1 MASELPTILSA
12 EGQLDTKQSFDI
24 SGGGISP
31 KKIIIIFL
39 GLILALIVIGFFV
52 FRSFFSDKETVN
64 QEQEISRENELP
76 QSNPA
81 LPLVVDPSL
90 NNISDIATSTDLMIE
105 YLSFSDFYEKR
116 PIEIRANFED
126 YDLPLNTKIEV
137 INYYDVSRKL
147 NLDNVISSINNN
159 GFALID
165 NPWREASDFYSIYV
179 KLREKQ
185 IPLFISSDFL
195 IYYHQN
201 IIKKVFKDIEENIFY
216 DNLWDVSK
224 ELYERSKM
232 RYESRLASIGDI
244 NDPLLEGARLETV
257 FFAVTL
263 ELLKPLASQIA
274 PTGVQVNQD
283 KFSVSE
289 ANRFYFNIPVNLKND
304 IDAEVSLIREG
315 EKKIKS
321 PIFLYI
327 RDYSDFIVPLEY
339 QGHAKL
345 NNFYLAS
352 RWLNSVFPLYYQ
364 EDNCSPCLLDRE
376 DWRINSIASLLITED
391 FSSLPQI
398 KNRWARIYKV
408 ISFFKGLKDDLD
420 YVNYR
425 EALLSVFGDN
435 YQIEDLFQDPQNVDT
450 NLNKVITEIAKYQFS
465 EIQGGPSVNDFKA
478 KVDIGFK
485 VLADSFFPDDY
496 LLNQLSSNEIG
507 LYLGNDFGENN
518 ITACDQLKTF
528 KRCNGFAF
536 DILNLSYS
544 LNNPYFIEN
553 TNYQNYQK
561 EANRLKVESQ
571 ASINQRVTN
580 YWSTLALNKELLN
593 FDKKLM
599 PIFAQ
604 SDTWND
610 KSLKTASAAWANM
623 HIPFEKFSINKSFTR
638 NLDDFSRWNEN
649 SYIEPNLALVNEL
662 ISINDMVLGAL
673 SALRVDS
680 EIKQVNQEIT
690 TVSNNLEKIRA
701 IIIKQITGEELTLDD
716 FEFISDFTGQL
727 EITEPIKDKSFNLKP
742 QSFVRDLRVSINS
755 IKLAVIVSQRG
766 GQKIFSVGPV
776 WDYQES
782 VK

>member
-24 SGGGISP
+24 SSGGFSP

-39 GLILALIVIGFFV
+39 GLILVLIIIGFFV
-52 FRSFFSDKETVN
+52 FRSFFSNKETIN

-76 QSNPA
+76 QSNPV
-81 LPLVVDPSL
+81 LPLVIDPNL
-90 NNISDIATSTDLMIE
+90 KDISDIATSTDLMIE

-126 YDLPLNTKIEV
+126 YNLPLNTKIEV

-147 NLDNVISSINNN
+147 NLDNVINDINSN
-159 GFALID
+159 GFAMID
-165 NPWREASDFYSIYV
+165 NPWREASDFYSIYS

-224 ELYERSKM
+224 ELFERAKI

-263 ELLKPLASQIA
+263 ELLKPLNSQIA

-289 ANRFYFNIPVNLKND
+289 ANRFYFNVPTNLKDD
-304 IDAEVSLIREG
+304 IDAEIALIREG
-315 EKKIKS
+315 EQKTKS
-321 PIFLYI
+321 PIFLYV
-327 RDYSDFIVPLEY
+327 RDYSNFIIPLEY

-425 EALLSVFGDN
+425 EALVSVFGDD
-435 YQIEDLFQDPQNVDT
+435 YKIEELFQDQKNIDT
-450 NLNKVITEIAKYQFS
+450 NLNKVTTEISKYKFS
-465 EIQGGPSVNDFKA
+465 EIQGGPSASDFKA
-478 KVDIGFK
+478 KVNIGFK

-496 LLNQLSSNEIG
+496 ILNQLSSSNIG
-507 LYLGNDFGENN
+507 LYLGDGLGEGN
-518 ITACDQLKTF
+518 ITACGQLKNF
-528 KRCNGFAF
+528 KRCNGFVF
-536 DILNLSYS
+536 DILNLGYS

-561 EANRLKVESQ
+561 EANKLKTESQ
-571 ASINQRVTN
+571 ASINKRVTN
-580 YWSTLALNKELLN
+580 YWATLALNNELLS

-604 SDTWND
+604 SETWND
-610 KSLKTASAAWANM
+610 KSLKTTSAAWANM
-623 HIPFEKFSINKSFTR
+623 HIPFERFSINKSFTR
-638 NLDDFSRWNEN
+638 SLDDFSRWSEN

-662 ISINDMVLGAL
+662 ISINTMVLEAL

-690 TVSNNLEKIRA
+690 TVSNNLEKIRT
-701 IIIKQITGEELTLDD
+701 IIIKQITGEKLTLDD

-727 EITEPIKDKSFNLKP
+727 EIIEPIKDKSFSLKP
-742 QSFVRDLRVSINS
+742 KSFTRNLRVSINN
-755 IKLAVIVSQRG
+755 IKLAVIVSQRE
-766 GQKIFSVGPV
+766 GQKIFSIGPV
-776 WDYQES
+776 WNYQES